1 MILDFLLFL
10 ILIIFNLI
18 CIAFLTL
25 FERKLLRLIQFR
37 VGPNKVG
44 FIGILQPFSDA
55 IKLLNKEI
63 FLVLKSNFLIYKFI
77 PILIFF
83 LSLIS
88 WIIYPLIRFSLVI
101 NYGILFMLIIIG
113 LNVYPV
119 ILGGWIS
126 NSNYSIL
133 GSIRSI
139 AQSISY
145 EVRLFLILFSLILIV
160 EDFTM
165 YNFLIYQEYIKFIYF
180 LFPIYLIFI
189 ISILV
194 ELNRAPFDL
203 VEGESELV
211 SGFNVE
217 YFRRIFTLIFISEYL
232 RIIFVRVLIVIL
244 FFGVELISFSFG
256 IYCIIHIILIIKIRA
271 ISPRI
276 RYDQLIDLCWKKFL
290 LISLC
295 YILINLIIKEV
306 LIFKLILS

>member
-1 MILDFLLFL
+1 MILL
-10 ILIIFNLI
+10 IFNLI
-18 CIAFLTL
+18 CLSFLTL
-25 FERKLLRLIQFR
+25 FERKLLSLIQFR
-37 VGPNKVG
+37 LGPNKVG

-63 FLVLKSNFLIYKFI
+63 FLIIKSKFIIYKFI

-83 LSLIS
+83 FSIIIWL
-88 WIIYPLIRFSLVI
+88 IYPIISYTLVI
-101 NYGILFMLIIIG
+101 NNGILFMLCILG

-145 EVRLFLILFSLILIV
+145 EVRLFLIIFSLILLV
-160 EDFTM
+160 EDYSL
-165 YNFLIYQEYIKFIYF
+165 YNFLKFQEYIKFIYF
-180 LFPIYLIFI
+180 LFPIYIIFI
-189 ISILV
+189 IRILV

-232 RIIFVRVLIVIL
+232 RIIFVRVLIVIF
-244 FFGVELISFSFG
+244 FFGVSLINLMFG
-256 IYCIIHIILIIKIRA
+256 VYIIFHIILIIKVRS

-295 YILINLIIKEV
+295 YILINLIIKEL
-306 LIFKLILS
+306 LIYIFIIS